1 MTDDL
6 RYPVGRFQKPD
17 RLGDTMRAD
26 YIDEIAALPRAFRAA
41 VEGLTPDQLDTPY
54 RPDGWTV
61 RQLVHHIPDSH
72 VNAYVRLKLALTED
86 EPVIKPYEEHLWAEL
101 DDSRTTPIATS
112 LTLLDAL
119 HDRWV
124 RVWRAMAPGDFQRRF
139 RHPEAGTLSL
149 DQALALYAWHGRHHL
164 AHVTTLRQR
173 NGW

>member
-1 MTDDL
+1 MSDDL

-17 RLGDTMRAD
+17 RLGDAMRD
-26 YIDEIAALPRAFRAA
+26 DFIDEIATLPRNLRAA
-41 VEGLTPDQLDTPY
+41 VEGLTADQLETPY

-61 RQLVHHIPDSH
+61 RQLVHHLPDSH

-86 EPVIKPYEEHLWAEL
+86 EPTIKTYEEHLWAEL

-112 LTLLDAL
+112 LALLEAL

-124 RVWRAMAPGDFQRRF
+124 HVWRSMAPADFQRKL
-139 RHPEAGTLSL
+139 RHPDAGPLTM
-149 DQALALYAWHGRHHL
+149 DQALALYAWHGRHHV
-164 AHVTTLRQR
+164 AHVTSLRRR